1 MLFRSVYYFQMKKL
15 SNKNKLP
22 VCVVDGCH
30 NSQFEV
36 TTFNIF
42 RGIRQHGLDYFK
54 FNIGIDCL
62 GKWTWVPRCWSW
74 NLVAHKNGGFV
85 AAIGNTGLG
94 WGTIENSCTDFL
106 GGNLTS
112 HFFKVYSKLS
122 EQGYHNLGMIHSQ
135 TINNYIDFFSPN
147 NDLLD
152 RKTIEE
158 WCLLGDPSL
167 RIGGYPQN

>member
-1 MLFRSVYYFQMKKL
+1 
-15 SNKNKLP
+15 
-22 VCVVDGCH
+22 
-30 NSQFEV
+30 
-36 TTFNIF
+36 
-42 RGIRQHGLDYFK
+42 
-54 FNIGIDCL
+54 
-62 GKWTWVPRCWSW
+62 
-74 NLVAHKNGGFV
+74 LVAHKNGGFV

-94 WGTIENSCTDFL
+94 WGAIENYCTDFL

-122 EQGYHNLGMIHSQ
+122 EEGYHNLGMIHSQ